1 MARFGGNDSGAQRS
15 GCPEHLT
22 AAGQVGTLVSPVC
35 TDRADAGVPPPST
48 TRGETTLRR
57 RPPLTTVAGLATIVV
72 GLTLALVAYAYYPWA
87 FSPAANWISDLGNT
101 LLSPRGSVFFR
112 LDMIALGA
120 VLAAF
125 FAGLHVWSRGQGI
138 MVKLLVAVAQLSG
151 FVGAVAVA
159 MTGIFSENNYAAHAL
174 WATVLFIALAAAVWF
189 IGWAPVWH
197 SRLSYKLS
205 GLAFA
210 VCAVDVISVVE
221 RRHWLEW
228 LAVGLLLCFV
238 GAVAL
243 GTWSL
248 APSRLPSDR

>member
-1 MARFGGNDSGAQRS
+1 M
-15 GCPEHLT
+15 
-22 AAGQVGTLVSPVC
+22 
-35 TDRADAGVPPPST
+35 
-48 TRGETTLRR
+48 
-57 RPPLTTVAGLATIVV
+57 
-72 GLTLALVAYAYYPWA
+72 A

-101 LLSPRGSVFFR
+101 LLSPRGSIFFR

-125 FAGLHVWSRGQGI
+125 FVGLRVWSRGQGI

-151 FVGAVAVA
+151 FVGAVAIA

-197 SRLSYKLS
+197 SRLSYRAERPRLCRVRRRC
-205 GLAFA
+205 GLGGRASSLA
-210 VCAVDVISVVE
+210 GVA
-221 RRHWLEW
+221 
-228 LAVGLLLCFV
+228 AVGLLLCFV

-248 APSRLPSDR
+248 APSRVPSDR

>member
-1 MARFGGNDSGAQRS
+1 MWSGRRRD
-15 GCPEHLT
+15 P
-22 AAGQVGTLVSPVC
+22 
-35 TDRADAGVPPPST
+35 RAPPASM
-48 TRGETTLRR
+48 TRGETTLRN
-57 RPPLTTVAGLATIVV
+57 RPPLTTIAGLAAIIVS
-72 GLTLALVAYAYYPWA
+72 LTLAIVAYAYYPWA

-125 FAGLHVWSRGQGI
+125 FVGLHVWSRGQGM
-138 MVKLLVAVAQLSG
+138 MVKLLVTVAQLSG

-159 MTGIFSENNYAAHAL
+159 MTGIFSENNYAAHAV
-174 WATVLFIALAAAVWF
+174 WATVLFIALATAVWF

-210 VCAVDVISVVE
+210 VCAVDVVSVVA

-238 GAVAL
+238 AAVAL

-248 APSRLPSDR
+248 APSRVPSD